1 MQRSEILNFP
11 AMVQAIS
18 NAILIWCFIK
28 EKTQVPNPS
37 LNIKI

>member
-1 MQRSEILNFP
+1 MQRSEILTFL

-28 EKTQVPNPS
+28 EKTQVPGLS